1 MALENLIYNFRS
13 KSSLELSF
21 RNDAQ
26 IFINELL
33 GLLFPHFSLKKLTT
47 IEEITVEKLKL
58 RLNLIKIL
66 SNIIDEKQTVAV
78 ADIFF
83 NRIEEIYLDLLE
95 DADAIEKGDPAAE
108 NVDEVIITYPGFL
121 AIAIYRFAHVFYELN
136 VPIFPRLLT
145 EYAHQLTGIDI
156 HPGAKI
162 GKRFCIDHGTGIVV
176 GETTIIGNNV
186 KIYQGVTLG
195 ALSVEKTTN
204 KSKRHPTIEDN
215 VVIYSGAT
223 ILGGDTVI
231 GHDSIIGGNVWLIE
245 TVPPYSVVYHKSNIK
260 VRNQKDDDNI
270 INYVIWFTIS
280 TYIIQRQFTIIL
292 ISAAPLGQNKKKQ
305 FPQSMLWYN

>member
-1 MALENLIYNFRS
+1 MALENLIYDFRQ

-21 RNDAQ
+21 RKDTQ
-26 IFINELL
+26 LFIDNLL
-33 GLLFPHFSLKKLTT
+33 GLLFPHFSQKRYSSL
-47 IEEITVEKLKL
+47 EEITVEKLKL
-58 RLNLIKIL
+58 RIDLIKIL
-66 SNIIDEKQTVAV
+66 RHIVDENEITAI

-83 NRIEEIYLDLLE
+83 NRLEEIYLSLLQ
-95 DADAIEKGDPAAE
+95 DADAIERGDPAAE

-121 AIAIYRFAHVFYELN
+121 AISIYRVAHVFYELN

-162 GKRFCIDHGTGIVV
+162 GKRFCIDHGTGIVI
-176 GETTIIGNNV
+176 GETTVIGDNV
-186 KIYQGVTLG
+186 KLYQGVTLG

-215 VVIYSGAT
+215 VIIYSGAT

-231 GHDSIIGGNVWLIE
+231 GNNSIIGGNVWLIE
-245 TVPPYSVVYHKSNIK
+245 SVPPFSVVYHKSNVK

-270 INYVIWFTIS
+270 INYVI
-280 TYIIQRQFTIIL
+280 
-292 ISAAPLGQNKKKQ
+292 
-305 FPQSMLWYN
+305 

>member
-1 MALENLIYNFRS
+1 MALENLIYDFRQ

-21 RNDAQ
+21 RKDSQ
-26 IFINELL
+26 LFIDNLL
-33 GLLFPHFSLKKLTT
+33 GLLFPHFSQKRYNSL
-47 IEEITVEKLKL
+47 EEITVEKLKL
-58 RLNLIKIL
+58 RIDLIKIL
-66 SNIIDEKQTVAV
+66 RHIVDEKEITAI

-83 NRIEEIYLDLLE
+83 NRLEEIYLSLLQ
-95 DADAIEKGDPAAE
+95 DADAIERGDPAAE

-121 AIAIYRFAHVFYELN
+121 AISIYRVANVFYELN

-162 GKRFCIDHGTGIVV
+162 GKRFCIDHGTGIVI
-176 GETTIIGNNV
+176 GETTVIGDNV
-186 KIYQGVTLG
+186 KLYQGVTLG

-215 VVIYSGAT
+215 VIIYSGAT

-231 GHDSIIGGNVWLIE
+231 GNNSIIGGNVWLIE
-245 TVPPYSVVYHKSNIK
+245 SVPPFSVVYHKSNVK

-270 INYVIWFTIS
+270 INYVI
-280 TYIIQRQFTIIL
+280 
-292 ISAAPLGQNKKKQ
+292 
-305 FPQSMLWYN
+305 

>member
-1 MALENLIYNFRS
+1 MALENLIYNFRE

-26 IFINELL
+26 IFVNELL

-47 IEEITVEKLKL
+47 LEEINVEKLKL
-58 RLNLIKIL
+58 RLQLINIL
-66 SNIIDEKQTVAV
+66 SHIVDEQQKIAV

-83 NRIEEIYLDLLE
+83 NRIEEVYIDLLE
-95 DADAIEKGDPAAE
+95 DAEAIERGDPAAE

-121 AIAIYRFAHVFYELN
+121 AISIYRFAHIFYELN

-156 HPGAKI
+156 HPGAQI
-162 GKRFCIDHGTGIVV
+162 GKRFCIDHGTGIVI
-176 GETTIIGNNV
+176 GETTVIGNNV

-195 ALSVEKTTN
+195 ALSVEKTNN
-204 KSKRHPTIEDN
+204 KIKRHPTIEDN

-245 TVPPYSVVYHKSNIK
+245 TVPPYSIVYHKSNIK
-260 VRNQKDDDNI
+260 VRNQFDDNNI
-270 INYVIWFTIS
+270 ISYVI
-280 TYIIQRQFTIIL
+280 
-292 ISAAPLGQNKKKQ
+292 
-305 FPQSMLWYN
+305 

>member
-1 MALENLIYNFRS
+1 MALENLIYNFRE

-26 IFINELL
+26 IFVNELL

-47 IEEITVEKLKL
+47 LEEINVEKLKL
-58 RLNLIKIL
+58 RLQLINIL
-66 SNIIDEKQTVAV
+66 SHIVDEQQKIAV

-83 NRIEEIYLDLLE
+83 NRIEEVYIDLLE
-95 DADAIEKGDPAAE
+95 DAEAIERGDPAAE

-121 AIAIYRFAHVFYELN
+121 AISIYRFAHIFYELN

-156 HPGAKI
+156 HPGAQI
-162 GKRFCIDHGTGIVV
+162 GKRICIDHGTGIVI
-176 GETTIIGNNV
+176 GETTVIGNNV

-195 ALSVEKTTN
+195 ALSVEKTNN
-204 KSKRHPTIEDN
+204 KIKRHPTIEDN

-245 TVPPYSVVYHKSNIK
+245 TVPPYSIVYHKSNIK
-260 VRNQKDDDNI
+260 VRNQFDDNNI
-270 INYVIWFTIS
+270 INYVIWSIIFT
-280 TYIIQRQFTIIL
+280 
-292 ISAAPLGQNKKKQ
+292 
-305 FPQSMLWYN
+305 

>member
-1 MALENLIYNFRS
+1 MALENLIYDFRQ

-21 RNDAQ
+21 RKDTQ
-26 IFINELL
+26 LFIENLL
-33 GLLFPHFSLKKLTT
+33 GLLFPHFSQKRYSSL
-47 IEEITVEKLKL
+47 EEITVEKLKL
-58 RLNLIKIL
+58 RIDLIKIL
-66 SNIIDEKQTVAV
+66 RHIVDEKEITAI

-83 NRIEEIYLDLLE
+83 NRLEEIYLSLLQ
-95 DADAIEKGDPAAE
+95 DADAIERGDPAAE

-121 AIAIYRFAHVFYELN
+121 AISIYRVANVFYELN

-162 GKRFCIDHGTGIVV
+162 GKRFCIDHGTGIVI
-176 GETTIIGNNV
+176 GETTVIGDNV
-186 KIYQGVTLG
+186 KLYQGVTLG

-215 VVIYSGAT
+215 VIIYSGAT

-231 GHDSIIGGNVWLIE
+231 GNNSIIGGNVWLIE
-245 TVPPYSVVYHKSNIK
+245 SVPPFSVVYHKSNVK

-270 INYVIWFTIS
+270 INYVI
-280 TYIIQRQFTIIL
+280 
-292 ISAAPLGQNKKKQ
+292 
-305 FPQSMLWYN
+305 

>member
-1 MALENLIYNFRS
+1 MALENLIYNFRE

-26 IFINELL
+26 IFVNELL

-47 IEEITVEKLKL
+47 LEEINVEKLKL
-58 RLNLIKIL
+58 RLQLINIL
-66 SNIIDEKQTVAV
+66 SHIVDEQQRIAV

-83 NRIEEIYLDLLE
+83 NRIEEVYIDLLE
-95 DADAIEKGDPAAE
+95 DAEAIERGDPAAE

-121 AIAIYRFAHVFYELN
+121 AISIYRFAHIFYELN

-156 HPGAKI
+156 HPGAQI
-162 GKRFCIDHGTGIVV
+162 GKRICIDHGTGIVI
-176 GETTIIGNNV
+176 GETTVIGNNV

-195 ALSVEKTTN
+195 ALSVEKTNN
-204 KSKRHPTIEDN
+204 KIKRHPTIEDN

-245 TVPPYSVVYHKSNIK
+245 TVPPYSIVYHKSNIK
-260 VRNQKDDDNI
+260 VRNQFDDNNI
-270 INYVIWFTIS
+270 INYVI
-280 TYIIQRQFTIIL
+280 
-292 ISAAPLGQNKKKQ
+292 
-305 FPQSMLWYN
+305 

>member
-1 MALENLIYNFRS
+1 MALENLIYDFRQ

-21 RNDAQ
+21 RKDTQ
-26 IFINELL
+26 LFIDNLL
-33 GLLFPHFSLKKLTT
+33 GLLFPHFSQKRYSSL
-47 IEEITVEKLKL
+47 EEITVEKLKL
-58 RLNLIKIL
+58 RIDLIKIL
-66 SNIIDEKQTVAV
+66 RHIVDEKEITAI

-83 NRIEEIYLDLLE
+83 NRLEEIYLSLLQ
-95 DADAIEKGDPAAE
+95 DADAIERGDPAAE

-121 AIAIYRFAHVFYELN
+121 AISIYRVAHVFYELN

-162 GKRFCIDHGTGIVV
+162 GKRFCIDHGTGIVI
-176 GETTIIGNNV
+176 GETTVIGDNV
-186 KIYQGVTLG
+186 KLYQGVTLG

-215 VVIYSGAT
+215 VIIYSGAT

-231 GHDSIIGGNVWLIE
+231 GNNSIIGGNVWLIE
-245 TVPPYSVVYHKSNIK
+245 SVPPFSVVYHKSNVK

-270 INYVIWFTIS
+270 INYVI
-280 TYIIQRQFTIIL
+280 
-292 ISAAPLGQNKKKQ
+292 
-305 FPQSMLWYN
+305 